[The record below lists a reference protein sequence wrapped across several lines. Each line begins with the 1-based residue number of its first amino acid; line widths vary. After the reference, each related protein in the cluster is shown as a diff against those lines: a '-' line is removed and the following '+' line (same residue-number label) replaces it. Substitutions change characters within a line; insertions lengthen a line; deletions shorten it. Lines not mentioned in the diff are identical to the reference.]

1 MNKVTIDRRG
11 ETAEEHEQRMA
22 AIKAATI
29 RFVMAA
35 EKEKRA
41 RESAGRAS

>member
-1 MNKVTIDRRG
+1 MNKVTIDLRG

-22 AIKAATI
+22 RIKAATI
-29 RFVMAA
+29 RFVLAA

-41 RESAGRAS
+41 RKSAERSA